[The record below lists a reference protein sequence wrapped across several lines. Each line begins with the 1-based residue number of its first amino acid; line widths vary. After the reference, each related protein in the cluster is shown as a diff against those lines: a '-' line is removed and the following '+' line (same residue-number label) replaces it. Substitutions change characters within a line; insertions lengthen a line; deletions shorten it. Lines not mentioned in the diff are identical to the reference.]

1 MDSDDEYELLME
13 ADSDVKVDDREFI
26 ILSRSDLLQ
35 TQKEEIGKVAELLG
49 VEDAYIRILLMHF
62 DWDSEKL
69 LTIFFDRGKEAVYK
83 SAGVRDPE
91 ETSLQTGEC
100 TCPICYDDG
109 DASTFTKLNC
119 GHQFC
124 NECWTRHVSLKI
136 NEGQSRRIHCMSPK
150 CNVVLDETLVP
161 KFIDKQSHARYVN
174 SLLDSYVEDN
184 AYLTWCPSVP
194 HCGNAAKIFSGTGG
208 TVQIRCKCGNFF
220 CFGCGEEAHTPC
232 SCKQK
237 KTWNQKLADDSEN
250 CNYLHANT
258 KDCPKCGKAIEKDG
272 GCNLVTCTC
281 GQHMCWLCGAP
292 TGQAHT
298 WEKIEGHSCGKWKG
312 ETTTSPDKS
321 RSALARFVHYYD
333 RWKANDDTKKLKEK
347 MVEDMMVKAEI
358 LKEESAFDV
367 QWLHRAL
374 YQLFECRRILAYSY
388 VFGFCMFDEEREM
401 SAAEQK
407 RNLLHKNLFEDFQE
421 QLAVTTEKLSKYLEM
436 TIADTTPHVFQ
447 EIINLTILND
457 RRCKALV
464 DTIKNDILGEGAY
477 GFGVASYQL
486 NTEGSSTWTTSHSTH
501 YFEAMVQAKKRQ
513 MEKEKEEARQEREK
527 QRAKKAKED
536 QNEVEDAIR
545 RSLMD
550 VGGKVDHDADM
561 ERAIMESLG
570 YGGNQDDDEDMQ
582 KALLMS
588 QQYK

>member
-1 MDSDDEYELLME
+1 
-13 ADSDVKVDDREFI
+13 
-26 ILSRSDLLQ
+26 
-35 TQKEEIGKVAELLG
+35 
-49 VEDAYIRILLMHF
+49 
-62 DWDSEKL
+62 
-69 LTIFFDRGKEAVYK
+69 
-83 SAGVRDPE
+83 
-91 ETSLQTGEC
+91 
-100 TCPICYDDG
+100 
-109 DASTFTKLNC
+109 
-119 GHQFC
+119 
-124 NECWTRHVSLKI
+124 
-136 NEGQSRRIHCMSPK
+136 
-150 CNVVLDETLVP
+150 
-161 KFIDKQSHARYVN
+161 
-174 SLLDSYVEDN
+174 
-184 AYLTWCPSVP
+184 
-194 HCGNAAKIFSGTGG
+194 
-208 TVQIRCKCGNFF
+208 
-220 CFGCGEEAHTPC
+220 
-232 SCKQK
+232 
-237 KTWNQKLADDSEN
+237 
-250 CNYLHANT
+250 
-258 KDCPKCGKAIEKDG
+258 
-272 GCNLVTCTC
+272 
-281 GQHMCWLCGAP
+281 
-292 TGQAHT
+292 
-298 WEKIEGHSCGKWKG
+298 
-312 ETTTSPDKS
+312 
-321 RSALARFVHYYD
+321 
-333 RWKANDDTKKLKEK
+333 